1 MNDEDVFA
9 GSGAATARNV
19 AAFYERYPYPPPVDD
34 LEAYRRRWDD
44 RRRRAD
50 SHLFWPAE
58 RYREDRSVLV
68 AGCGTTQAAHYALRW
83 PRAKVVGID
92 VSAKSIHFSEGL
104 KQKHALDNLEL
115 QQLAIERAAE
125 LGRHFEHVVCTGV
138 LHHLCD
144 PDTGLRALHDVLA
157 PNGALHLMVYA
168 PYGRA
173 GVYMI
178 QDYCRRLGIG
188 ATDQDIADLA
198 ASLKA
203 MPADHPLAPLLRNSP
218 DFADK
223 TGLADAL
230 LHPQDRPY
238 SVPQLMEFLERGDLC
253 FGRWVRQAPYLPWCG
268 ALAATPHG
276 RRLAGLPAQAQYA
289 AIELFR
295 GTMLRH
301 GVVAYRKNG
310 PVQPASVDF
319 DGETWL
325 DYIPVRLP
333 DTLAV
338 RERLPPG
345 AAAVLINRNHTY
357 TDLYLPIDAHQL
369 RLFEGIDGERTT
381 AEIGGELG
389 NRSLARAFFQQ
400 LWRWD
405 QVVFDSSRGAR
416 PG

>member
-1 MNDEDVFA
+1 MNDEVPA
-9 GSGAATARNV
+9 AIGAATAKNV

-34 LEAYRRRWDD
+34 LEAYRRLWNHG
-44 RRRRAD
+44 RRRAD

-83 PRAKVVGID
+83 PQAKVIGID
-92 VSAKSIHFSEGL
+92 VSTKSIAFSQGL
-104 KQKHALDNLEL
+104 KQKYALDNLEVR
-115 QQLAIERAAE
+115 QLPIERATE
-125 LGRHFEHVVCTGV
+125 LKRDFDHVVCTGV
-138 LHHLCD
+138 LHHLRD
-144 PDTGLRALHDVLA
+144 PDAGLKALHDVLA

-178 QDYCRRLGIG
+178 QDYCRRLRIG

-203 MPADHPLAPLLRNSP
+203 IPPDHPLAPLLRNSP

-223 TGLADAL
+223 AGLADAL
-230 LHPQDRPY
+230 LHPQDRSY

-276 RRLAGLPAQAQYA
+276 RRLAGLAAQAQYA

-295 GTMLRH
+295 GTMVRH

-310 PVQPASVDF
+310 PVQAASVDF
-319 DGETWL
+319 DGEAWL

-333 DTLAV
+333 DTLAI

-357 TDLYLPIDAHQL
+357 TDLYLPIDARQL
-369 RLFEGIDGERTT
+369 RLFESIDGERTI
-381 AEIGGELG
+381 AEIGGEPG

-405 QVVFDSSRGAR
+405 QVVLDTSRGAR